1 MIADYAM
8 YVEVLMKDL
17 TKTAT
22 AGGAD
27 RKGDRNKEQDVL
39 RPEDLARVQN
49 AEQESTPPDI
59 IIEN

>member
-1 MIADYAM
+1 M
-8 YVEVLMKDL
+8 EVSMKEL

-27 RKGDRNKEQDVL
+27 RNQEQDVL
-39 RPEDLARVQN
+39 RPEDLARMQN
-49 AEQESTPPDI
+49 GGDQESTPPDI

>member
-1 MIADYAM
+1 
-8 YVEVLMKDL
+8 MKEL
-17 TKTAT
+17 TKTAA

-27 RKGDRNKEQDVL
+27 RSKEQDVL

>member
-1 MIADYAM
+1 
-8 YVEVLMKDL
+8 MKEL

-27 RKGDRNKEQDVL
+27 RKADRNKEQDVL

>member
-1 MIADYAM
+1 
-8 YVEVLMKDL
+8 MKEL

-27 RKGDRNKEQDVL
+27 RKQEQDVL

-49 AEQESTPPDI
+49 ADQESTPPDI